1 MKDAREYVPDDT
13 RNIHNGKIHF
23 QLPHKKIEFK
33 SSGQTNNNTVS
44 LTNPSSQ
51 HTEYL
56 YPTVPVRI
64 DTVNLYLF
72 VLNIFF
78 VTMIQA
84 KQVLATVSV
93 EVVPV
98 IIPHASQRRR
108 LAKAFLFLLTVVFGM
123 YTVLFACKIALENF
137 LLVQPTYSVKQRV
150 DLDIHLTSA
159 DLKQFAS
166 PDGSVSVKIMIH
178 KGNGPNI
185 TSIQRVSKEAIPS
198 LAGVQVG
205 FQGTSMN

>member
-1 MKDAREYVPDDT
+1 
-13 RNIHNGKIHF
+13 
-23 QLPHKKIEFK
+23 
-33 SSGQTNNNTVS
+33 
-44 LTNPSSQ
+44 
-51 HTEYL
+51 
-56 YPTVPVRI
+56 
-64 DTVNLYLF
+64 
-72 VLNIFF
+72 
-78 VTMIQA
+78 MIQA

-166 PDGSVSVKIMIH
+166 PDGSVSVKIMIN